1 MDQYYNEIVDKLNEK
16 KDSHPNLTKL
26 WTNYMTLTK
35 ERFINNIK
43 KCQDLLEMLDD
54 ENMTDLSLQSVVTLF
69 ILQEQLVN

>member
-1 MDQYYNEIVDKLNEK
+1 MDQYYNEIIDKLNEK

-54 ENMTDLSLQSVVTLF
+54 ENMRDLSLQSVVTLF